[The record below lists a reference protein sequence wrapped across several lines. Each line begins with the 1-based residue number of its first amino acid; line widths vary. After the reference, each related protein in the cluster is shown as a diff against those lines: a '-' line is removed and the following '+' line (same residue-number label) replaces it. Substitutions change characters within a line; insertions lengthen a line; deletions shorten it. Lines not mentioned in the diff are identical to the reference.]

1 VSAYRRWPISVSGTS
16 VVKADSADERL
27 VGGLLP
33 GNVQGG
39 FLAINITLEGNN
51 ITLEGNTTTT
61 DTFETI
67 YSIAED
73 SQAVP
78 PAVGCRLQWNDH
90 PHGAGWASPRYV
102 ADQGGGYGRAVAAC
116 SDCRAFRVRSLSD
129 GAGRPPN
136 TTVLLRG

>member
-33 GNVQGG
+33 GNGHRG
-39 FLAINITLEGNN
+39 FLAINITLED
-51 ITLEGNTTTT
+51 ITRIT

-78 PAVGCRLQWNDH
+78 PAVGCR
-90 PHGAGWASPRYV
+90 
-102 ADQGGGYGRAVAAC
+102 
-116 SDCRAFRVRSLSD
+116 
-129 GAGRPPN
+129 
-136 TTVLLRG
+136 